1 MKALKK
7 FWKFVC
13 SSSSLSEICPELRSI
28 KAKIY
33 MPRTENMWIDSNSN
47 RPKEPN
53 VGAASIKVIKM
64 I

>member
-13 SSSSLSEICPELRSI
+13 SSSSLSEIWPELKSI
-28 KAKIY
+28 KANIY
-33 MPRTENMWIDSNSN
+33 MPRTEKMWIDSSNSK
-47 RPKEPN
+47 PSDPS
-53 VGAASIKVIKM
+53 VGAASIKVMKM